1 MPHTKLIVGLG
12 NPGKQY
18 EKTRHNVGFMILDA
32 LHTHLKSEG
41 INNWELSKKFNAEI
55 SGCTIRGEKI
65 ILAKPLTFMNRSGE
79 TVGLIGQFYKL
90 THKDLIVVHDDKDI
104 PLGEIKIQQDRGH
117 AGHNGIKSIMEI
129 LGTKDF
135 VRVRIGIASEN
146 KKKMEDTAS
155 FVLKKFGVFEKK
167 KLELMIGKAVEE
179 ITALVH

>member
-1 MPHTKLIVGLG
+1 MLIIGLG
-12 NPGKQY
+12 NPGKHY
-18 EKTRHNVGFMILDA
+18 AKTRHNVGFMVLDA
-32 LHTHLKSEG
+32 LHDRLKEYN

-55 SGCTIRGEKI
+55 SGCTIQNKKI

-90 THKDLIVVHDDKDI
+90 THKDLMVVHDDKDI
-104 PLGEIKIQQDRGH
+104 VLGEIKIQEDRGH

-129 LGTKDF
+129 LDTKDF
-135 VRVRIGIASEN
+135 IRVRVGIASEN

-167 KLELMIGKAVEE
+167 KLESTISKAVEK
-179 ITALVH
+179 IIILIN